1 MIDNNKAIEIHP
13 LEPFFPE
20 GARLLMLGS
29 FPPPRSRWSMDFYY
43 PNFQNDMWRILGIVF
58 FRDKNYF
65 LTEDGKRFQEKKI
78 RAFLM
83 EKGIA
88 LSDTAMKV
96 IRHKDNAS
104 DKFLEVVE
112 SVDLEVVLQR
122 LSLCRAIVTT
132 GQKATDTL
140 IALTGTD
147 QPPVGGFSAFYFQGR
162 EIRLYRMPSSSRAY
176 PKPVEEKAL
185 YYQKM
190 MEDIGLL
197 NKGKE

>member
-1 MIDNNKAIEIHP
+1 M
-13 LEPFFPE
+13 
-20 GARLLMLGS
+20 LMLGS

-140 IALTGTD
+140 IALTGLD